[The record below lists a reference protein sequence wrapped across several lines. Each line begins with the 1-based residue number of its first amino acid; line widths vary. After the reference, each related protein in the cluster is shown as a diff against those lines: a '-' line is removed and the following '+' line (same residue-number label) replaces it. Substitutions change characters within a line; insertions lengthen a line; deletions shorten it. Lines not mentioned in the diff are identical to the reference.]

1 MRACKCPNCG
11 ANLSFDDSSRDYAFC
26 EYCGAKIDL
35 MDKRTYHTEHI
46 IDEAKIKNAENV
58 SRIVNIFAAPVEE
71 KQRQKEFERQQ
82 QAEAARREYERQK
95 RKDEEAREN
104 REAMEDGCAA
114 VMGGCLVK
122 CAKHP
127 IIALVIAIAMLGS
140 CMGSE
145 SSSSSSSTSSKSQST
160 SISVSSESEELEM
173 YSDKYIATT
182 KYSYDIAYTR
192 ISEDGT
198 NTRYYYLIDYTNHV
212 VTFVTSKSNT
222 AMIGGFQ
229 SGDLSTG
236 ITITWQLPVTE
247 QMRTPLSRKLQYTN
261 SSNDKELLSIEEDG
275 ESFSFVKA
283 SLEAAEKALYQSE
296 KIYDYSS

>member
-11 ANLSFDDSSRDYAFC
+11 ANLSFDDTSRDYAFC

-46 IDEAKIKNAENV
+46 IDEAKIKNAENI

-114 VMGGCLVK
+114 AMSGCLVK

-140 CMGSE
+140 CMGSDSS

-160 SISVSSESEELEM
+160 TISASMTTIECLTARVISSGGAPRSVMSVIRFEM
-173 YSDKYIATT
+173 MP
-182 KYSYDIAYTR
+182 
-192 ISEDGT
+192 ISFCFSSFFI
-198 NTRYYYLIDYTNHV
+198 R
-212 VTFVTSKSNT
+212 
-222 AMIGGFQ
+222 
-229 SGDLSTG
+229 
-236 ITITWQLPVTE
+236 
-247 QMRTPLSRKLQYTN
+247 RTPFGLPSGT
-261 SSNDKELLSIEEDG
+261 
-275 ESFSFVKA
+275 A
-283 SLEAAEKALYQSE
+283 
-296 KIYDYSS
+296 